1 MDPVALVIQ
10 ALFFALFGVAVWRW
24 SRRRGAVEL
33 GVVAI
38 FGATAALFLLSF
50 ISTFAPGLTAF
61 FRPISL
67 AALVAQPW
75 LIVRL
80 LGLIWDVPRWAN
92 RLAFVGFVGTTAG
105 ILVLGSCNVPA
116 IIALVAYFGITE
128 TAAAVQFLR
137 LARLRR

>member
-10 ALFFALFGVAVWRW
+10 AIFFVLFGVAVWRW
-24 SRRRGAVEL
+24 AHRRGAVEL

-50 ISTFAPGLTAF
+50 ISTFAPGLTALV
-61 FRPISL
+61 RPVSL

-80 LGLIWDVPRWAN
+80 LGLIWDVPPWAN
-92 RLAFVGFVGTTAG
+92 RLAFAGFIGATAG
-105 ILVLGSCNVPA
+105 LLVLGPRSVPA
-116 IIALVAYFGITE
+116 ILALVGYFGVIE
-128 TAAAVQFLR
+128 TASA
-137 LARLRR
+137 